1 MKSTK
6 LIASLTI
13 IALLVP
19 GLGAQSLT
27 KSGTTAA
34 QFLKIDVGPRAIAM
48 GGAFTATANDISAI
62 YWNPAGL
69 ASNLSGEAFFN
80 HTDWFLDIAMEYAG
94 VAIHVPGIGT
104 IGGFVTALTMDDMM
118 VRTENRPEGT
128 GEFFDAGGLA
138 IGLSYA
144 RSLTER
150 FSIGFNAKYIS
161 EHIWHTSA
169 TGFALDI
176 GTIYRIPVENE
187 FRIGASIS
195 NFGTKMK
202 LDGRDLINIIQV
214 GGSSGNLINT
224 KVDIEEYELPLT
236 FRVGV
241 AMDVWKTEDSR
252 LTTAI
257 DAVHPNDH
265 TEFVNSGFE
274 YSWNEIA
281 LFRAGYKSLFE
292 ENTEQGLTFGFG
304 LHYRIANYVKL
315 KIDYAYQEFGRLTD
329 VHQFSFGI
337 KF

>member
-1 MKSTK
+1 MKSIKITF
-6 LIASLTI
+6 LSVFI
-13 IALLVP
+13 IVMIFELS
-19 GLGAQSLT
+19 AQSLT

-48 GGAFTATANDISAI
+48 GGAFTATANDVSAL

-94 VAIHVPGIGT
+94 VAIHIPGIGT
-104 IGGFVTALTMDDMM
+104 IGGFVTALTMDDML
-118 VRTENRPEGT
+118 VRTEERPEGT
-128 GEFFDAGGLA
+128 GELFDAGGLA
-138 IGLSYA
+138 IGLSFA

-169 TGFALDI
+169 TGLALDI
-176 GTIYRIPVENE
+176 GTIYKIPVVNE

-214 GGSSGNLINT
+214 GGTSGNLINT
-224 KVDIEEYELPLT
+224 KIDIEEYELPLI
-236 FRVGV
+236 FRVGI
-241 AMDVWKTEDSR
+241 AMDVLKTEESR

-257 DAVHPNDH
+257 DAIHPNDH
-265 TEFVNSGFE
+265 TEFVNSGIE

-281 LFRAGYKSLFE
+281 FLRAGYKSLFE

-304 LHYRIANYVKL
+304 LHYRIIDYIKL
-315 KIDYAYQEFGRLTD
+315 KIDYSFQEFGRLTD
-329 VHQFSFGI
+329 IHQIAFGI